1 MPKYNVLI
9 LADKKAKLIS
19 QLGLAE
25 NLKDEFNIFFLVA
38 FEKKW
43 DILNLS
49 EANALQNKIKLSAGI
64 SRQKSYKNLP
74 IKSFIKKNIL
84 MTIYYMV
91 IIFLFYRAL
100 KRKLTP
106 LKIDIF
112 FVNGDRSGP
121 SVESALLAF
130 AKRNKIKVIIPYL
143 SIIDSGKQVRIRNKN
158 LYSLNL
164 IDKFCFGKNSRY
176 TFFDKGIE
184 YSFYTLPQYMA
195 LKCMKVITENPFSL
209 GNNAITDILCLDTHF
224 TYNSLKIQSLFPA
237 KIKIVGRPEY
247 DFFLKNKSNNKK
259 NLLFSLPQLYE
270 HNLLDKGAH
279 FLHIENIISNL
290 SKKSRTII
298 NLHPKS
304 SREDYKYLESKYD
317 CEISKNEIKKDIIS
331 AHTLVCVNS
340 TVAIWGVLLGIKVI
354 ILNYFDLDCT
364 MF

>member
-1 MPKYNVLI
+1 
-9 LADKKAKLIS
+9 
-19 QLGLAE
+19 
-25 NLKDEFNIFFLVA
+25 
-38 FEKKW
+38 
-43 DILNLS
+43 
-49 EANALQNKIKLSAGI
+49 
-64 SRQKSYKNLP
+64 
-74 IKSFIKKNIL
+74 

-247 DFFLKNKSNNKK
+247 DFLKK
-259 NLLFSLPQLYE
+259 
-270 HNLLDKGAH
+270 
-279 FLHIENIISNL
+279 
-290 SKKSRTII
+290 I
-298 NLHPKS
+298 NQT
-304 SREDYKYLESKYD
+304 
-317 CEISKNEIKKDIIS
+317 IKKTYYLAYHNCMSII
-331 AHTLVCVNS
+331 C
-340 TVAIWGVLLGIKVI
+340 
-354 ILNYFDLDCT
+354 
-364 MF
+364 